1 MPATTTPLRWDIFC
15 NVVDNYGDIGVCWRL
30 ARQLVA
36 EHGFS
41 VRLWVDELAI
51 FRHLCPE
58 IKPDQSQQLVLGVE
72 VRHWEGDFSAVT
84 PGDIVIEAFAC
95 QLPEPFEAAM
105 AECDPRPVW
114 INLDYL
120 SAEAWVSGCH
130 TLPSPHPRLPLTK
143 YFFFPGFNEKT
154 GGLLRESNLESR
166 RQAFAASRTARSHL
180 LDELLFRPDEVESD
194 RHTGEGRYPVSESN
208 RRLDPGLRRGDE
220 FEHYRAASRSTRQV
234 HCGSLLVSLFSYENP
249 ALADLLDAWSKG
261 SRHICCL
268 VPATRHQPILER
280 FAGRAL
286 QVGDVVEKGQLE
298 LHLVPFVPQTEYDP
312 MLWLCDLNF
321 VRGEDSFVRAQW
333 AAKPMVWQI
342 YPQGE
347 RTHLVKLTAFLDMY
361 CDGLT
366 DTEAETVRT
375 FFLAWN
381 GEGKITQALWEQW
394 LIIFPQLQRHAC
406 GWQKKLIKQQDLC
419 SSLVQF
425 CRSKL

>member
-36 EHGFS
+36 EHGFW
-41 VRLWVDELAI
+41 VRLWVDELAV

-58 IKPDQSQQLVLGVE
+58 IKPDQSQQIVLGVE
-72 VRHWEGDFSAVT
+72 VRHWAGGFSGVV

-95 QLPEPFEAAM
+95 RLPEPFEAAM
-105 AECDPRPVW
+105 ADCDPRPVW

-130 TLPSPHPRLPLTK
+130 ALPSPHPRLPLTK
-143 YFFFPGFNEKT
+143 YFFFPGFSEKT
-154 GGLLRESNLESR
+154 GGLLRESDLKSR
-166 RQAFAASRTARSHL
+166 RHAFAASRAERSQFLARLGIRPARSA
-180 LDELLFRPDEVESD
+180 
-194 RHTGEGRYPVSESN
+194 N
-208 RRLDPGLRRGDE
+208 
-220 FEHYRAASRSTRQV
+220 
-234 HCGSLLVSLFSYENP
+234 LLVSLFSYENP

-261 SRHICCL
+261 SRKICCL
-268 VPATRHQPILER
+268 APSTRYQPVLER

-286 QVGDVVEKGQLE
+286 HIGDVVEKGQLE
-298 LHLVPFVPQTEYDP
+298 LHLIPFVPQTEYDEL
-312 MLWLCDLNF
+312 LWLCALNF

-342 YPQGE
+342 YPQE
-347 RTHLVKLTAFLDMY
+347 EKTHLVKLAAFLDIY

-366 DTEAETVRT
+366 ETEAQIVRT

-381 GEGKITQALWEQW
+381 GEGRITQTLWEQW
-394 LIIFPQLQRHAC
+394 LKLMPQLHRKAC
-406 GWQKKLIKQQDLC
+406 AWQKKLLKQQDLC
-419 SSLVQF
+419 SLLVQF